1 MNTKAK
7 KQLNKLVR
15 QEKERGVSPFAKM
28 KHTPLPTL
36 FRILDNISP
45 KLDLSKVESI
55 EYKVWDEIGERI
67 YWLCDTAN
75 QYNQIICLFDLP
87 LYLQKT

>member
-1 MNTKAK
+1 MDAK
-7 KQLNKLVR
+7 IKRQLNKLMWL
-15 QEKERGVSPFAKM
+15 EKGCDVSPFARM

-67 YWLCDTAN
+67 YWLCDTTN

>member
-7 KQLNKLVR
+7 KQLNKLAKL
-15 QEKERGVSPFAKM
+15 EKERGVSPFAKM

-45 KLDLSKVESI
+45 KLDLSKVERI
-55 EYKVWDEIGERI
+55 EYKAWDEIGERI
-67 YWLCDTAN
+67 YWLCDTTN
-75 QYNQIICLFDLP
+75 QYNQIISLFDFP

>member
-1 MNTKAK
+1 MITKAK

-15 QEKERGVSPFAKM
+15 LEKERGVSPFAKM

-45 KLDLSKVESI
+45 KLDLSQVERI

-67 YWLCDTAN
+67 YWLCNMTN
-75 QYNQIICLFDLP
+75 QYNQIISLFDLP